1 MTEEEITDKVEIRKS
16 VALALEPGDAT
27 HYEMVVVEMWDVYEV
42 VVLNDGFFDKLTF
55 LKHNK
60 EFYKSHRGKHTNPW
74 TIKAAKLALNIVLG
88 GKP

>member
-1 MTEEEITDKVEIRKS
+1 MIYEMSQSLRKS
-16 VALALEPGDAT
+16 GLCRQVVHLSAKEI
-27 HYEMVVVEMWDVYEV
+27 ENVVEMWDVYEV